1 MAIVGIICEYNPL
14 HTGHAF
20 QMSEVR
26 RRFGADTGIV
36 CVMSGDFVQ
45 RGQPA
50 VFDKLARAR
59 AAIACGADLV
69 LELPLSRALS
79 SAEGFAAGGIEILD
93 RLGMVDAVCFGSETA
108 DGSVER
114 AAAAMEDP
122 AFDALLRE
130 ELQEGISYGA
140 AKQRALEKLT
150 GEVGILR
157 TPNDILG
164 AEYCRALL
172 RRKSAIRPLTVKR
185 AGDYRSAALDEA
197 APSATALRELLK
209 TGGWEPYVPE
219 AAREVFASAVQ
230 HRWEYGARAVAAR
243 LRTIPEAEWKTI
255 AHGGEGLWRKLRRA
269 CMTQTEPEALCA
281 AILSKRYPATRAA
294 RLVLCAYLGV
304 TQDELTA
311 PIGYVRVLA
320 ANERGKRILRES
332 KKTGDLPLLNLGQR
346 PEDRNAWDLER
357 LRGDLYALF
366 ADPSARPDFGREKRL
381 RTVLE
386 EPQMR

>member
-93 RLGMVDAVCFGSETA
+93 RLGTVDAVCFGSETA

-130 ELQEGISYGA
+130 EEQSMSG
-140 AKQRALEKLT
+140 
-150 GEVGILR
+150 R
-157 TPNDILG
+157 T
-164 AEYCRALL
+164 
-172 RRKSAIRPLTVKR
+172 S
-185 AGDYRSAALDEA
+185 
-197 APSATALRELLK
+197 
-209 TGGWEPYVPE
+209 
-219 AAREVFASAVQ
+219 
-230 HRWEYGARAVAAR
+230 
-243 LRTIPEAEWKTI
+243 
-255 AHGGEGLWRKLRRA
+255 
-269 CMTQTEPEALCA
+269 
-281 AILSKRYPATRAA
+281 
-294 RLVLCAYLGV
+294 
-304 TQDELTA
+304 
-311 PIGYVRVLA
+311 
-320 ANERGKRILRES
+320 
-332 KKTGDLPLLNLGQR
+332 
-346 PEDRNAWDLER
+346 
-357 LRGDLYALF
+357 
-366 ADPSARPDFGREKRL
+366 
-381 RTVLE
+381 
-386 EPQMR
+386 